1 MGTALQRAAGTLR
14 ARGLGH
20 GHPAAPVVAGMEQ
33 PSRAGE
39 APGPGLGPAPCAGHS
54 KIPPGHGKIPPTST
68 WPRGKLGTG
77 PGMRLKALGAD
88 LWPDTFTAA
97 AVRDYCEHQVPA
109 QGELLLHL
117 AANYCQGPRL
127 EQITV
132 QPALCLGLV
141 LRQLP

>member
-1 MGTALQRAAGTLR
+1 MGTAGQREAVACGQSKNP
-14 ARGLGH
+14 
-20 GHPAAPVVAGMEQ
+20 PA
-33 PSRAGE
+33 S
-39 APGPGLGPAPCAGHS
+39 
-54 KIPPGHGKIPPTST
+54 
-68 WPRGKLGTG
+68 TG
-77 PGMRLKALGAD
+77 PWCKLRTGPQMRLKALSAD

-97 AVRDYCEHQVPA
+97 AVRDYCEHEVPA

-141 LRQLP
+141 LRRLPWPSSAPWGKAPFRSEQKDFCCP

>member
-1 MGTALQRAAGTLR
+1 MQGPQDEA
-14 ARGLGH
+14 
-20 GHPAAPVVAGMEQ
+20 VA
-33 PSRAGE
+33 S
-39 APGPGLGPAPCAGHS
+39 GHS
-54 KIPPGHGKIPPTST
+54 KIPPAST
-68 WPRGKLGTG
+68 QPRGKLGTG

-127 EQITV
+127 EQISV